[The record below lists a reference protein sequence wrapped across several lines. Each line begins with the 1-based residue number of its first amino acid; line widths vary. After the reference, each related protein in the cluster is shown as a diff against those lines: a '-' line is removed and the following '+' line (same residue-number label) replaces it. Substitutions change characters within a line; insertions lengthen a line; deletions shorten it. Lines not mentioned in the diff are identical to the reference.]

1 LATGDVIMAKDFII
15 REMSIE
21 DYEEVYKIWVRIPG
35 VGITD
40 ADSKERISLY
50 LDRNPN
56 LSFVCQVEGK
66 IVGTILCGH
75 DGKRG
80 YIQHTCVLPEW
91 RGKNIGRYL
100 VEEVVEELKGLEID
114 KCHLFVFA
122 DNEIGQGFWKSLGWK
137 KRSDI
142 LIFSKN
148 I

>member
-1 LATGDVIMAKDFII
+1 MAKDFII

-21 DYEEVYKIWVRIPG
+21 DYEEVYEIWASIPG
-35 VGITD
+35 VGLTA

-56 LSFVCQVEGK
+56 LSFVCQVEDK

-80 YIQHTCVLPEW
+80 YIQHTCVLAEY

-100 VEEVVEELKGLEID
+100 VEEVVEELKRLEID

-122 DNEIGQGFWKSLGWK
+122 DNEIGQGFWEGLGWK
-137 KRSDI
+137 MRSDI